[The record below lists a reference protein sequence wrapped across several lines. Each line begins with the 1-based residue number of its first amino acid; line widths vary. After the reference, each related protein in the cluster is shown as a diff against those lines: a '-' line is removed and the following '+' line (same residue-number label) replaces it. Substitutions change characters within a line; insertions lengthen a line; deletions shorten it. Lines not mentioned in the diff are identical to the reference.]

1 MTKCLGMATSKLVKI
16 VVLVVLLVAA
26 SCYLG
31 NIGRQIGQLGDAIF
45 VFTIDTLYPFLW
57 LLLAVVLVAI
67 AAGLLAALVRPL
79 WICFIAFALASLA
92 VLLFWGFH
100 LIAIL
105 LSLLYLLAGTLYSRG
120 VAKGL
125 NERIRFSVRP
135 IQDNQTALAI
145 VLVIA
150 ACVLF
155 YSGYAAQIDRE
166 GFTVPAG
173 FIDAVAG
180 ITDDQ
185 IESIPGL
192 TPQEREELSAEL
204 RQQVEQQL
212 EDTIQPY
219 QKLIPI
225 VVALILLGLL
235 TTIVRLFSWFPTL
248 ILKGV
253 FAILTA
259 SHVVSVVTET
269 REVERLIID

>member
-1 MTKCLGMATSKLVKI
+1 MMDWQGMTTSKLVKI
-16 VVLVVLLVAA
+16 VVLAVLLVAA

-31 NIGRQIGQLGDAIF
+31 NISRQIGQLGDAIF

-79 WICFIAFALASLA
+79 WICVIAFALASLA

-105 LSLLYLLAGTLYSRG
+105 LSLLYLLAGILYSRG

-125 NERIRFSVRP
+125 NDRIRFSVRP

-150 ACVLF
+150 ACALF
-155 YSGYAAQIDRE
+155 YSGYAAQIERE

-173 FIDAVAG
+173 VIDAVAA
-180 ITDDQ
+180 ITEDQ
-185 IESIPGL
+185 IESIPDL

-219 QKLIPI
+219 RKLIPI

-235 TTIVRLFSWFPTL
+235 TTIVWLFSWFPTL